1 MTNTHVLTYD
11 TVILS
16 PIRYEM
22 HNSWYSTTSIDTTLG
37 GYVNNKDVVIRT
49 WQTACSV
56 KYYVILFP
64 DLFKTC

>member
-1 MTNTHVLTYD
+1 
-11 TVILS
+11 
-16 PIRYEM
+16 M

-37 GYVNNKDVVIRT
+37 GYVNNKDVVIKT

>member
-1 MTNTHVLTYD
+1 
-11 TVILS
+11 
-16 PIRYEM
+16 M
-22 HNSWYSTTSIDTTLG
+22 HNSWNSTTSIDTTLG